1 MSQSRDW
8 CFLANSGHTGLSR
21 SWLGESGNALC
32 SCTVFPSIVLFLEGP
47 DRRYGHLHTILVLV
61 GYDNFLMVSIPQA
74 YGQYCLIKSY
84 AAMNKPE
91 DPVLGHMMHVQSEA
105 KEEWLG
111 HMDSCFVRCLYRT
124 QCSVNALC
132 LTVCIFTCVHLPIG
146 AAGVPP
152 SSPTLLFRRWVR
164 KVESLTTQPMT
175 SGKNALQDHLIFISE
190 KALHKRYFSFCQ
202 TSWSISWVYGMA
214 YNLFLLNFM
223 VLGDCNSRVSLCP
236 TFSP

>member
-32 SCTVFPSIVLFLEGP
+32 SCTVFPSIVLFLEWP

-111 HMDSCFVRCLYRT
+111 HMHSCFVRCLYRT

-132 LTVCIFTCVHLPIG
+132 LDSMHIHLC
-146 AAGVPP
+146 
-152 SSPTLLFRRWVR
+152 SSTHRGCWC
-164 KVESLTTQPMT
+164 TTIIPNTPVQKMGEE
-175 SGKNALQDHLIFISE
+175 SGKSNQSADDQWEKWATRSPDLHQWESFAQEVFFILSNIMVNFLGLWYSLQFILIKF
-190 KALHKRYFSFCQ
+190 
-202 TSWSISWVYGMA
+202 YGTWR
-214 YNLFLLNFM
+214 L
-223 VLGDCNSRVSLCP
+223 
-236 TFSP
+236 

>member
-21 SWLGESGNALC
+21 SWLGESGNSLC
-32 SCTVFPSIVLFLEGP
+32 SCTVFPSIVLFLEWP

-111 HMDSCFVRCLYRT
+111 HMDSCFVWCLYRT

-132 LTVCIFTCVHLPIG
+132 LDSMHIHLC
-146 AAGVPP
+146 
-152 SSPTLLFRRWVR
+152 SSTHRGCWC
-164 KVESLTTQPMT
+164 TTIIPNTPVQKMGEE
-175 SGKNALQDHLIFISE
+175 SGKSNQSADDQWEKWATRSPDLHQWESFAQEVFFILSNIMVNFLGLWYGLQFILIKF
-190 KALHKRYFSFCQ
+190 
-202 TSWSISWVYGMA
+202 YGTGR
-214 YNLFLLNFM
+214 L
-223 VLGDCNSRVSLCP
+223 
-236 TFSP
+236 

>member
-32 SCTVFPSIVLFLEGP
+32 SCTVFPSIVLFLEWP

-124 QCSVNALC
+124 QCSVNALF
-132 LTVCIFTCVHLPIG
+132 LDSMHIHLC
-146 AAGVPP
+146 
-152 SSPTLLFRRWVR
+152 SSTHRGCWC
-164 KVESLTTQPMT
+164 TTIIPNTPVQKMGGE
-175 SGKNALQDHLIFISE
+175 SGKSNQSADDQWEKWATRSPDLHQWESFAQEVFFILSNIMVNFLGLWYGLQFILIKF
-190 KALHKRYFSFCQ
+190 
-202 TSWSISWVYGMA
+202 YGTGR
-214 YNLFLLNFM
+214 L
-223 VLGDCNSRVSLCP
+223 
-236 TFSP
+236 

>member
-32 SCTVFPSIVLFLEGP
+32 SCTVFPSIVLFLEWP

-61 GYDNFLMVSIPQA
+61 GYDKFLMVSIPQA

-124 QCSVNALC
+124 QCSVNALF
-132 LTVCIFTCVHLPIG
+132 LDSMYIHLC
-146 AAGVPP
+146 
-152 SSPTLLFRRWVR
+152 SSTHRGCWC
-164 KVESLTTQPMT
+164 TTIIPNTPVQKMGEE
-175 SGKNALQDHLIFISE
+175 SGKSNQSADDQWEKWATRSPDLHQWESFAQEVFFILSNIMVNFLGLWYGLQFILIKF
-190 KALHKRYFSFCQ
+190 
-202 TSWSISWVYGMA
+202 YGTGR
-214 YNLFLLNFM
+214 L
-223 VLGDCNSRVSLCP
+223 
-236 TFSP
+236 

>member
-21 SWLGESGNALC
+21 SWLGESGNSLC
-32 SCTVFPSIVLFLEGP
+32 SCTVFPSIVLFLEWP

-91 DPVLGHMMHVQSEA
+91 DPVLGHMMHVPIEA

-124 QCSVNALC
+124 QCSVNALF
-132 LTVCIFTCVHLPIG
+132 LDSMHIHLC
-146 AAGVPP
+146 
-152 SSPTLLFRRWVR
+152 SSTHRGCWC
-164 KVESLTTQPMT
+164 TTIIPNTPVQTMGEE
-175 SGKNALQDHLIFISE
+175 SGKSNQSADDQWEKWATRSPDLHQWESFAQEVFFILSNIMVNFLGLWYSLQFILIKF
-190 KALHKRYFSFCQ
+190 
-202 TSWSISWVYGMA
+202 YGTGR
-214 YNLFLLNFM
+214 L
-223 VLGDCNSRVSLCP
+223 
-236 TFSP
+236 

>member
-32 SCTVFPSIVLFLEGP
+32 SCTVFPSIVLFLEWP

-132 LTVCIFTCVHLPIG
+132 LDSMHIHLC
-146 AAGVPP
+146 
-152 SSPTLLFRRWVR
+152 SSTHRGCWCTTIIPNTPVQ
-164 KVESLTTQPMT
+164 KMGEETTQPMT
-175 SGKNALQDHLIFISE
+175 SGKNELQDHLIFISE

>member
-32 SCTVFPSIVLFLEGP
+32 SCTVFPSIVLFLEWP

-84 AAMNKPE
+84 AAMNRPE
-91 DPVLGHMMHVQSEA
+91 DPVLGHMMHVPIEA

-124 QCSVNALC
+124 QCSVNALF
-132 LTVCIFTCVHLPIG
+132 LDSMHIHLC
-146 AAGVPP
+146 
-152 SSPTLLFRRWVR
+152 SSTHRGCWC
-164 KVESLTTQPMT
+164 TTIIPNTPVQKMGEE
-175 SGKNALQDHLIFISE
+175 SGKSNQSADDQWEKWATRSPDLHQWESFAQEVFFILSNIMVNFLGLWYSLQFILIKF
-190 KALHKRYFSFCQ
+190 
-202 TSWSISWVYGMA
+202 YGTGR
-214 YNLFLLNFM
+214 L
-223 VLGDCNSRVSLCP
+223 
-236 TFSP
+236 

>member
-32 SCTVFPSIVLFLEGP
+32 SCTVFPSIVLFLEWP

-132 LTVCIFTCVHLPIG
+132 LDSMHIHLC
-146 AAGVPP
+146 
-152 SSPTLLFRRWVR
+152 SSTHRGCWC
-164 KVESLTTQPMT
+164 TTIIPNTPVQKMGEE
-175 SGKNALQDHLIFISE
+175 SGKSNQSADDQWEKWATRSPDLHQWESFAQEVFFILSNIMVNFLGLWYSLQFILIKF
-190 KALHKRYFSFCQ
+190 
-202 TSWSISWVYGMA
+202 YGTWR
-214 YNLFLLNFM
+214 L
-223 VLGDCNSRVSLCP
+223 
-236 TFSP
+236 

>member
-32 SCTVFPSIVLFLEGP
+32 SCTVFPSIVLFLEWP

-91 DPVLGHMMHVQSEA
+91 DPVLGHMMNVQIEA

-111 HMDSCFVRCLYRT
+111 HMHSCFVRCLYRT
-124 QCSVNALC
+124 QCSVNALF
-132 LTVCIFTCVHLPIG
+132 LDSMHIHLC
-146 AAGVPP
+146 
-152 SSPTLLFRRWVR
+152 SSTHRGCWC
-164 KVESLTTQPMT
+164 TTIIPNTPVQKMGEE
-175 SGKNALQDHLIFISE
+175 SGKSNQSADDQWEKWATRSPDLHQWESFAQEVFFILSNIMVNFLGLWYGLQFIFII
-190 KALHKRYFSFCQ
+190 F
-202 TSWSISWVYGMA
+202 YGTGR
-214 YNLFLLNFM
+214 L
-223 VLGDCNSRVSLCP
+223 
-236 TFSP
+236 